1 MTFQARNLF
10 LALLPGVVVASMSA
24 SAVAGVVV
32 TTATNRCADAP
43 LSSNTSGDC
52 VAVFG
57 GNLSVNQ
64 RDRSD
69 AAQLKAT
76 ADTTPALPE
85 TQPYALLLAGLGVV
99 ALIARRRRQ

>member
-1 MTFQARNLF
+1 MAYQARNLF
-10 LALLPGVVVASMSA
+10 AALLPGIVVASMSM

-32 TTATNRCADAP
+32 TTSTNRCADAP

-57 GNLSVNQ
+57 GNLSVSQ

-76 ADTTPALPE
+76 VDPTPALPE
-85 TQPYALLLAGLGVV
+85 TQPYALVLAGLGVV
-99 ALIARRRRQ
+99 ALIARRRKQ